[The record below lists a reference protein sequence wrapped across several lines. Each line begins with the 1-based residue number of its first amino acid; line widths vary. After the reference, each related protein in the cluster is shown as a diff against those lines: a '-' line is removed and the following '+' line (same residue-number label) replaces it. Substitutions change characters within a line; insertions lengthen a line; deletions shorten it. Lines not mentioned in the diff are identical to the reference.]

1 MRGKLPLMILS
12 LGAMVLLGA
21 RPATA
26 DQMNLWVS
34 YQFTALDSYASGNYS
49 DAAHLLAQAEAEDA
63 TRFRKADTYDAL
75 GRVYTALGRFD
86 DAEVAFSEALRM
98 KEGSLGRNHREVA
111 TILNNL
117 ADLRHLRGQTESV
130 ESLYRRALEINR
142 RDQLNVEV
150 CRSLNGL
157 ALVHHAAGETVEAEK
172 LLQRASDLH
181 DKAQRRDNPY
191 LATVLTNLGILYN
204 QQSRFDEAT
213 KVLERASYI
222 QGVSLRGDHPDVA
235 VRLHATAVTLDA
247 TGRRG
252 EALTLANEAEN
263 IRSKQAAKGDLY

>member
-1 MRGKLPLMILS
+1 MRGKLPLMLVT
-12 LGAMVLLGA
+12 LGALALTGA
-21 RPATA
+21 RPAVA

-34 YQFTALDSYASGNYS
+34 YQFTALDSYASGNYT
-49 DAAHLLAQAEAEDA
+49 DAAHLLAQAESEDA

-86 DAEVAFSEALRM
+86 DAETAFSEALRM

-111 TILNNL
+111 AILNNL

-130 ESLYRRALEINR
+130 EALYRRALEINH

-150 CRSLNGL
+150 GRSLNGL
-157 ALVHHAAGETVEAEK
+157 ALVHYAAGEIVEAEK
-172 LLQRASDLH
+172 LLQRAAALH
-181 DKAQRRDNPY
+181 DKAQRRDDPY

-204 QQSRFDEAT
+204 HQGRFDEAG
-213 KVLERASYI
+213 VSLERARYI
-222 QGVSLRGDHPDVA
+222 QGVSLRKDHPDVA
-235 VRLHATAVTLDA
+235 VRLHATAVTLDS

-252 EALTLANEAEN
+252 EAVTLANEAEA